1 MCVYSPLT
9 CPCNTTI
16 LIFQLLSSQGD
27 HVESI
32 DTGQPEKQKISGW
45 LTPRRLRTWR
55 EYLTAYLMIAP
66 ATLLIFIFGIF
77 PVGFA
82 LFTSLHKWQLV
93 QGPYRGLG
101 NYLSAIGNLTYVM
114 LFVLGI
120 GSLIGAW
127 LMLRRMTKEATERD
141 HRPWVFALPGL
152 GFAVATAVWFRW
164 AFLQLPEVLSIAN
177 KIRGVERTRELFIR
191 LLDEAFHVETV
202 YVVWQMFVQIL
213 LVSVVLAIIVSLIWR
228 NSYALN
234 YISAFTVVWLG
245 LGVGAGLLRFMYL
258 EINTVYAAAVETG
271 KDPGIWPQFLMIVSG
286 VGALILGYRVW
297 QSAQK
302 QDTTPGYILRLL
314 SGLVLAVGAVLLI
327 LEIPSIVAGGDEEMW
342 LGLKVTI
349 FFSLGTVPV
358 QLTIALFLSV
368 LLFQKMKGSEAYR
381 IIFFLP
387 YVTPAVASAA
397 VFKQMFANR
406 AAAPANVVLKWF
418 GISQQAWVGEPE
430 GIISLIGQGLGLNI
444 PDWASGPSMA
454 LVVIILLSIWTFVGY
469 NTVIY
474 LAGLGNIPTELTEA
488 AEIDGASQ
496 WEVFRH
502 VTFPLLSPTTYFL
515 SLLAI
520 IGTFKAFNTIWI
532 MREGAALGTTDPFSV
547 VIFSEFFERTRYGYA
562 SALAFV
568 LFAIILSLTVINN
581 RIQGSRVFYG

>member
-1 MCVYSPLT
+1 MK
-9 CPCNTTI
+9 
-16 LIFQLLSSQGD
+16 
-27 HVESI
+27 SI
-32 DTGQPEKQKISGW
+32 ETGQSEKRNIYAW
-45 LTPRRLRTWR
+45 LTPRRLRIWK

-66 ATLLIFIFGIF
+66 ATLLILIFGIF

-114 LFVLGI
+114 LFALGI
-120 GSLIGAW
+120 GGLIGAW
-127 LMLRRMTKEATERD
+127 LMVRRIMKDASERD
-141 HRPWVFALPGL
+141 HRPWAFALPGL
-152 GFAVATAVWFRW
+152 GFAAATAVWFRW
-164 AFLQLPEVLSIAN
+164 AFLQLPEVLGIAN
-177 KIRGVERTRELFIR
+177 KIRGVERTRELFVS

-202 YVVWQMFVQIL
+202 FTVWQSFVQIL
-213 LVSVVLAIIVSLIWR
+213 LVAVILTIIVILIWR
-228 NSYALN
+228 NSYAPN
-234 YISAFTVVWLG
+234 YIAGFTVAWLG
-245 LGVGAGLLRFMYL
+245 LGVGAGLLWFMFS

-271 KDPGIWPQFLMIVSG
+271 EDPGIWPQFLMVTSG
-286 VGALILGYRVW
+286 VAALILGYRVW
-297 QSAQK
+297 QGAQK
-302 QDTTPGYILRLL
+302 QETTLGYVLHLL
-314 SGLVLAVGAVLLI
+314 GGLVLAVGAVLLI
-327 LEIPSIVAGGDEEMW
+327 LEIPSIVAGGDENMW
-342 LGLKVTI
+342 QGLKVTI

-406 AAAPANVVLKWF
+406 AAAPANVVLKWL
-418 GISQQAWVGEPE
+418 GISPQAWVGEPE

-568 LFAIILSLTVINN
+568 LFAIILSLTLINN

>member
-1 MCVYSPLT
+1 MD
-9 CPCNTTI
+9 TI
-16 LIFQLLSSQGD
+16 
-27 HVESI
+27 E
-32 DTGQPEKQKISGW
+32 TGKTKKRNLNNW

-55 EYLTAYLMIAP
+55 EYLTGYLMIAP

-101 NYLSAIGNLTYVM
+101 NYLGAIGNITYVM
-114 LFVLGI
+114 LFALGI
-120 GSLIGAW
+120 GSLIGSW
-127 LMLRRMTKEATERD
+127 LTLRRLMRD
-141 HRPWVFALPGL
+141 AGQRDDRPWVFALPGL
-152 GFAVATAVWFRW
+152 GFAAATAVWFRW
-164 AFLQLPEVLSIAN
+164 AFLELPEVLGIAN

-191 LLDEAFHVETV
+191 LLDEAFHVEMV
-202 YVVWQMFVQIL
+202 FAVWQLFIQIL
-213 LVSVVLAIIVSLIWR
+213 LASVILAVLTSLIWK
-228 NSYALN
+228 NSYVLN
-234 YISAFTVVWLG
+234 YISGFTISWLG
-245 LGVGAGLLRFMYL
+245 LIIGAGLLRFMFL
-258 EINTVYAAAVETG
+258 EINAVYAAAIETG
-271 KDPGIWPQFLMIVSG
+271 EDPGIWPQFLMITSG
-286 VGALILGYRVW
+286 IIALIVGYRVW

-302 QDTTPGYILRLL
+302 QETMFGFVLRLL
-314 SGLVLAVGAVLLI
+314 GGLVLAVGAVLLI
-327 LEIPSIVAGGDEEMW
+327 LEIPSIVAGGDEDMW
-342 LGLKVTI
+342 QGLKVTV

-368 LLFQKMKGSEAYR
+368 LLFQKLKGSEAYR

-406 AAAPANVVLKWF
+406 VAAPANVVLNWL
-418 GISQQAWVGEPE
+418 GISSQAWVGEPE
-430 GIISLIGQGLGLNI
+430 GIISLIGNGLGLDI
-444 PDWASGPSMA
+444 PAWASGPSMA
-454 LVVIILLSIWTFVGY
+454 LVVIIMLSIWTYVGY

-474 LAGLGNIPTELTEA
+474 LAGLGNIPAELTEA

-496 WEVFRH
+496 WEVFWR

-568 LFAIILSLTVINN
+568 LFAIILSLTLMNN

>member
-1 MCVYSPLT
+1 
-9 CPCNTTI
+9 
-16 LIFQLLSSQGD
+16 
-27 HVESI
+27 
-32 DTGQPEKQKISGW
+32 
-45 LTPRRLRTWR
+45 
-55 EYLTAYLMIAP
+55 
-66 ATLLIFIFGIF
+66 
-77 PVGFA
+77 
-82 LFTSLHKWQLV
+82 
-93 QGPYRGLG
+93 
-101 NYLSAIGNLTYVM
+101 
-114 LFVLGI
+114 
-120 GSLIGAW
+120 
-127 LMLRRMTKEATERD
+127 
-141 HRPWVFALPGL
+141 
-152 GFAVATAVWFRW
+152 
-164 AFLQLPEVLSIAN
+164 
-177 KIRGVERTRELFIR
+177 VERTRELFIR

-202 YVVWQMFVQIL
+202 YIVWQMFVQIL
-213 LVSVVLAIIVSLIWR
+213 LVAVVLAIIVSLIWR
-228 NSYALN
+228 NSYSLN
-234 YISAFTVVWLG
+234 YMSAFTVARLG
-245 LGVGAGLLRFMYL
+245 LGVGAGLLRFIYL

-271 KDPGIWPQFLMIVSG
+271 KDPGIWPQFLMIISG

-314 SGLVLAVGAVLLI
+314 GGLVLAVGAVLLI